1 MQPRKITSTHALQVG
16 INPGWTPHVQ
26 KVPQKA
32 VAKAKLLI
40 ESRQQKRVLNIG
52 GTPATRGTLQIFVF
66 VVRRPLSTVL
76 LFLLTQVKSFK
87 RKLRIKKLRR
97 KPLPPQRW
105 SANLLL
111 PLLQ

>member
-1 MQPRKITSTHALQVG
+1 VG

-52 GTPATRGTLQIFVF
+52 GTPATRGKLHIFVF
-66 VVRRPLSTVL
+66 VARRPLSTAPS
-76 LFLLTQVKSFK
+76 FLLSQVKSFK

-97 KPLPPQRW
+97 KPLPPQKW

-111 PLLQ
+111 PLL